1 MIHYI
6 TSNGIGNAWV
16 ANELSR
22 IDASGVPYRLHTMRP
37 PEKLLHGS
45 DWAVQLNQRTIAIYP
60 LPPVGLL
67 VSALAAPV
75 LFGDRFFAALLNALF
90 GKREHLRARIA
101 GIAHFF
107 VACHWARGLLNRGD
121 PVSHIHSQWINSCG
135 TIGMYGAW
143 LLDVSFSFTGHA
155 ADLFRERCALEDKIR
170 RAQFIVC
177 ISEFH
182 RGFYLEHGARPEQL
196 IIVYCG
202 INPEWFHPPDKNRP
216 LPQRPYRI
224 VSSGRLVEKKGFA
237 YLIDACRILVDRGE
251 QFECIIGG
259 SGEIEAELR
268 EQVRRL
274 KLENF
279 VTITGK
285 ALQQEKIIEFMHGA
299 DVYALPCVWAS
310 DNDVDGLPQML
321 MEAMACGLPA
331 ISTRLVGIPDLIR
344 HEETGLLVAPNDPVE
359 LADAL
364 TRLMRDRPLAAR
376 LAESGRHRVYERF
389 DLKTCLEP
397 LINKYRERLS
407 DLGSNTRAGKPQS
420 QKTDRATTARS

>member
-22 IDASGVPYRLHTMRP
+22 VEAGGVPYMLHTIRP
-37 PEKLLHGS
+37 PDKLLHGS
-45 DWAVQLNQRTIAIYP
+45 DWAVKLNQRTVSIYP
-60 LPPVGLL
+60 LPPIALL
-67 VSALAAPV
+67 MSVLVAPV
-75 LFGDRFFAALLNALF
+75 LFGSRFFAGLGNALF
-90 GKREHLRARIA
+90 GKREHLRARVA

-107 VACHWARGLLNRGD
+107 VACHWARGMLDRGD
-121 PVSHIHSQWINSCG
+121 TVSHIHSQWINSCG

-143 LLDVSFSFTGHA
+143 LLGVGFSFTGHA

-170 RAQFIVC
+170 RADFIVC

-182 RGFYLEHGARPEQL
+182 RGFYLKHGARPEQL

-202 INPEWFHPPDKNRP
+202 INPEWFHPPDQNRP
-216 LPQRPYRI
+216 AQQHPYRI

-237 YLIDACRILVDRGE
+237 YLIDACRILVDQGE
-251 QFECIIGG
+251 QFECVIGG

-268 EQVRRL
+268 AQVRRL
-274 KLENF
+274 GLESC

-285 ALQQEKIIEFMHGA
+285 ALQQEKIIEFMHDG

-344 HEETGLLVAPNDPVE
+344 HEETGLLVAPNDASE
-359 LADAL
+359 LADAI
-364 TRLMRDRPLAAR
+364 TRLMRDRPLGAR
-376 LAESGRHRVYERF
+376 LADAGRLWVYERF

-397 LINKYRERLS
+397 LIAKYRERLK
-407 DLGSNTRAGKPQS
+407 SNGAIPARL
-420 QKTDRATTARS
+420 QKDVTA